1 MMADAP
7 RWLTLAA
14 LVAVIILM
22 FRGAQIITR
31 RALPSGTRK
40 PLAYLLLF
48 GGPFLVQAA
57 GQMSTSVG
65 VPLVAALIAFSL
77 GIMTAH

>member
-1 MMADAP
+1 MTADAP
-7 RWLTLAA
+7 RWLTLGV
-14 LVAVIILM
+14 LVAVIILV

-31 RALPSGTRK
+31 RVLPLGTRK

-65 VPLVAALIAFSL
+65 VPLIAALIASSL
-77 GIMTAH
+77 GIITAH